1 MYGEAI
7 RKRVIEIVTEHV
19 EEILGMFRECRIDLR
34 SAMTIFVG
42 GGSILLS
49 KIIETVWKRYDG
61 EYYVVND
68 SKVNVHGYRKKYL
81 FDKEMQ

>member
-1 MYGEAI
+1 MFVQRRDMGE
-7 RKRVIEIVTEHV
+7 K
-19 EEILGMFRECRIDLR
+19 FRDLLR
-34 SAMTIFVG
+34 YLPQEFGYTPGFTAKDFM
-42 GGSILLS
+42 LS